1 MVIIII
7 MIIFL
12 LGFSMSQI
20 PILIPRLSSVLFPS
34 AYNAGAR
41 VHSNSWAG
49 GISMYSEHSLEIDSY
64 LYEHPDFLVIMAAGN
79 HGNLGPGS
87 IGSPANSKNAIC
99 VGSIQIRNNIND
111 KIMNTP
117 LISYTSSIGPTYDGR
132 YKPDILAHGD
142 SVVSAYSSSPEIQ
155 YEAQHMR

>member
-1 MVIIII
+1 
-7 MIIFL
+7 
-12 LGFSMSQI
+12 MSQI

-34 AYNAGAR
+34 AYSAGAR

-49 GISMYSEHSLEIDSY
+49 GITIYSEHSLEIDSY
-64 LYEHPDFLVIMAAGN
+64 LYNHQDFLVIMAAGN

-99 VGSIQIRNNIND
+99 VGSTQLRNKFND
-111 KIMNTP
+111 KYLNNP
-117 LISYTSSIGPTYDGR
+117 LISFTSSYGPTFDGR
-132 YKPDILAHGD
+132 YKPDILAVGD
-142 SVVSAYSSSPEIQ
+142 SVVSAYSSSTENQ